1 LVKIASLNWR
11 HLIIFMIIYVLG
23 SQTVLY
29 FSPIIYTNAKFSI
42 NNYEFKNELFSVNF
56 TLYASMPLDVKVALI
71 PVIEE
76 PTNLPIY
83 IFYDPNY
90 PALGTSWEKI
100 HMLGTNLRRELPLR
114 SFKGD
119 VTLITAEELEK
130 LLSKKEKAIVIIAS
144 GAFPA
149 NVFPAYNYSRDN
161 DLVKPWLDAGGILIW
176 FGRPP
181 GYYTV
186 YKGQIETPHFCE
198 LPQHL
203 RVDGVK
209 AFGLEEIIEIKPYE
223 RVLKTAEKSSYI
235 GEVLDINYNLIN
247 YGALNDSLSENGL
260 AIGMM
265 GGNPPRSSVSII
277 PIGKGKIILFGFF
290 VLGSYILNGPELSAR
305 DIAQIIRSGVIYSTK
320 DSPPTC
326 KEYHLLGGQT
336 ITDKVEVK
344 IKSNIKGVIVY
355 VYPTLSSTCLL
366 YFYKFYEEPLSK

>member
-1 LVKIASLNWR
+1 
-11 HLIIFMIIYVLG
+11 
-23 SQTVLY
+23 
-29 FSPIIYTNAKFSI
+29 
-42 NNYEFKNELFSVNF
+42 
-56 TLYASMPLDVKVALI
+56 MPLDIKVVLMPI
-71 PVIEE
+71 TEKPS
-76 PTNLPIY
+76 NLSIY
-83 IFYDPNY
+83 VFYDPNY
-90 PALGTSWEKI
+90 PTLGTSWERI
-100 HMLGTNLRRELPLR
+100 HMLRSNLRRELFLR
-114 SFKGD
+114 GFKKD
-119 VTLITAEELEK
+119 VQLVNATQLES
-130 LLSKKEKAIVIIAS
+130 LLDEKKRAVVVIAS

-149 NVFPAYNYSRDN
+149 NVFSRDK

-176 FGRPP
+176 FGWPP

-186 YKGQIETPHFCE
+186 YKGQIETPRFWAKS
-198 LPQHL
+198 QHL
-203 RVDGVK
+203 NKSGVEV
-209 AFGLEEIIEIKPYE
+209 FGLEEIIEIKPYE
-223 RVLKTAEKSSYI
+223 NILETAEKSSYI

-260 AIGMM
+260 AIGMI

-290 VLGSYILNGPELSAR
+290 VLGSYMLNGPELSAR

-320 DSPPTC
+320 NSPPAY

-366 YFYKFYEEPLSK
+366 YFYKFYEHPSSK

>member
-1 LVKIASLNWR
+1 MFV
-11 HLIIFMIIYVLG
+11 YVSC
-23 SQTVLY
+23 SQTALY
-29 FSPIIYTNAKFSI
+29 FSPIICTNAKFSI

-56 TLYASMPLDVKVALI
+56 TLYASMPLDVKVTLI

-76 PTNLPIY
+76 PTNLPVY

-100 HMLGTNLRRELPLR
+100 HMLGTNLKRELSLR

-119 VTLITAEELEK
+119 MTLITAEELEN
-130 LLSKKEKAIVIIAS
+130 LFSKKEKAIVIIAS

-176 FGRPP
+176 FGWPP

-186 YKGQIETPHFCE
+186 YKGQIETPHFWAK
-198 LPQHL
+198 PQHL
-203 RVDGVK
+203 RENGTK
-209 AFGLEEIIEIKPYE
+209 EFGLEEIIEIKPYE
-223 RVLKTAEKSSYI
+223 NILETAEKSSYI

-260 AIGMM
+260 AIGMI

-305 DIAQIIRSGVIYSTK
+305 DIAQILCSGIIYAAK
-320 DSPPTC
+320 DSPPAY

-344 IKSNIKGVIVY
+344 VKSNVKGVIVY

-366 YFYKFYEEPLSK
+366 YFYKFYEQPSSK

>member
-1 LVKIASLNWR
+1 MVKIASLNWR

-23 SQTVLY
+23 SQIAWHFSLVVYADVRFSVYDPEFENESFTVK
-29 FSPIIYTNAKFSI
+29 FSLYTN
-42 NNYEFKNELFSVNF
+42 
-56 TLYASMPLDVKVALI
+56 MPLDIKVVLMPI
-71 PVIEE
+71 TEKPS
-76 PTNLPIY
+76 NLSIY
-83 IFYDPNY
+83 VFYDPNY
-90 PALGTSWEKI
+90 PALGTSWERI
-100 HMLGTNLRRELPLR
+100 HMLRSNLRRELFLR
-114 SFKGD
+114 GFKKD
-119 VTLITAEELEK
+119 VQLVNATQLES
-130 LLSKKEKAIVIIAS
+130 LLDEKKRAVVVVAS

-149 NVFPAYNYSRDN
+149 NVFSRDK

-176 FGRPP
+176 FGWPP

-186 YKGQIETPHFCE
+186 YKGQTETPRFWAKS
-198 LPQHL
+198 QHL
-203 RVDGVK
+203 NKSGVEV
-209 AFGLEEIIEIKPYE
+209 FGLEEIIEIKPYE
-223 RVLKTAEKSSYI
+223 NILETAEKSSYI

-260 AIGMM
+260 AIGMI

-290 VLGSYILNGPELSAR
+290 VLGSYMLNGPELSAR

-320 DSPPTC
+320 NSPPAY

-366 YFYKFYEEPLSK
+366 YFYKFYEQPSSK